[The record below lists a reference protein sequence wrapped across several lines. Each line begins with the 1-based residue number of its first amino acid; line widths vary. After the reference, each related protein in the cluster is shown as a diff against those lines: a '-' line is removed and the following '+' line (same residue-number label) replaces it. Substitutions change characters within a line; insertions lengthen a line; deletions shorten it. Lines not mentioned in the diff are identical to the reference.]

1 MPRRRTSKKKQV
13 GFSGVLLFLLLAA
26 LCAGAVYL
34 AVRGVAPDTPADVET
49 AGETGTEP
57 AATAP
62 PAEPGTA
69 PAADSQRH
77 AADSQNAAATPPAP
91 QTYETYQAV
100 PDEPT
105 PDAAD
110 TPQPAGPPPP
120 GTRVAV
126 VIDDLGRDVRDV
138 AALGRLGVPMT
149 YAVLP
154 FETRTPEVVREVRR
168 GGHELILHL
177 PMEARGPADPGAGAL
192 LAAMD
197 EGQLERGTLDAL
209 AAVPGA
215 VGVNNHMGSLLSAD
229 PRAMRVVLSVLSRR
243 DLYFLDSRTSAE
255 SIGFRLATSLGMPA
269 AERQVF
275 LDRDA
280 SREAVTAEFRRLLAV
295 ARRRGSAIAIG
306 HPYPVTIEVLAQ
318 EVPRAVEL
326 GYEFVPVSFL
336 LERSTA
342 PAR

>member
-26 LCAGAVYL
+26 ICAGAVYL
-34 AVRGVAPDTPADVET
+34 AVRGVAPDPADPVPE
-49 AGETGTEP
+49 APDVQAAEPPAAEP
-57 AATAP
+57 AA
-62 PAEPGTA
+62 EV
-69 PAADSQRH
+69 
-77 AADSQNAAATPPAP
+77 PAP
-91 QTYETYQAV
+91 YETYEDV
-100 PDEPT
+100 PDEP
-105 PDAAD
+105 AAA
-110 TPQPAGPPPP
+110 PAEPEPPPP

-126 VIDDLGRDVRDV
+126 VIDDLGRDPGDV
-138 AALGRLGVPMT
+138 AALGRLAVPVT

-154 FETRTPEVVREVRR
+154 FETRTAEVVREVRR

-177 PMEARGPADPGAGAL
+177 PMEARGPANPGPGAL

-280 SREAVTAEFRRLLAV
+280 SREAVTGEFRRLLAV
-295 ARRRGSAIAIG
+295 ARERGSAIAIG
-306 HPYPVTIEVLAQ
+306 HPYPVTLEVLAQ

>member
-26 LCAGAVYL
+26 ICAGAVYL
-34 AVRGVAPDTPADVET
+34 AVRGVAPGDPPEVRT

-57 AATAP
+57 AA
-62 PAEPGTA
+62 A
-69 PAADSQRH
+69 PAGEPRP
-77 AADSQNAAATPPAP
+77 AASSTPPAP
-91 QTYETYQAV
+91 PPYETYEDV
-100 PDEPT
+100 PDEP
-105 PDAAD
+105 AAAAA
-110 TPQPAGPPPP
+110 PGAEPPAELEPPPP

-126 VIDDLGRDVRDV
+126 VIDDLGRDPRDV
-138 AALGRLGVPMT
+138 AALGRLAVPMT

-154 FETRTPEVVREVRR
+154 FETRTAEVVREIRR

-177 PMEARGPADPGAGAL
+177 PMEARGPANPGPGAL

-215 VGVNNHMGSLLSAD
+215 VGVNNHMGSLLSSD
-229 PRAMRVVLSVLSRR
+229 PRAMRVVLSVLSGR

-295 ARRRGSAIAIG
+295 ARERGSAIAIG
-306 HPYPVTIEVLAQ
+306 HPYPVTLEVLAQ